1 MLNAMTVLAGFLA
14 LLSLPVA
21 GAWGVPKISCQA
33 PLYDFGSRDSSDL
46 VEHTF
51 LISNEGA
58 ADLDIGRVTGCCGAA
73 TDMAQKRL
81 PPGTNA
87 PLHVRFSLAGREGK
101 LNKSIYIGSNDP
113 TQPYYQLRIIG
124 TVTAMVSAR
133 PASVDFGRIPADAT
147 VESEVS
153 LLCQTNFP
161 VAVTS
166 LVLEGRGFAMTN
178 EAVVGGYRIKV
189 RTVPPLDQ
197 GGNRGKVVILTD
209 NPRCRRIEIPLV
221 ATVSADI
228 VVVPGEI
235 QLVGSER
242 RAGAVTRYVSIRSRS
257 GREFKILGVSLPAK
271 DMISEVSRLDD
282 GYRVVIRNIVPSE
295 DIDGKDVT
303 ISTDH
308 PEGRQI
314 ILPIHVSAGDS
325 GS

>member
-1 MLNAMTVLAGFLA
+1 
-14 LLSLPVA
+14 
-21 GAWGVPKISCQA
+21 
-33 PLYDFGSRDSSDL
+33 
-46 VEHTF
+46 
-51 LISNEGA
+51 
-58 ADLDIGRVTGCCGAA
+58 
-73 TDMAQKRL
+73 
-81 PPGTNA
+81 
-87 PLHVRFSLAGREGK
+87 
-101 LNKSIYIGSNDP
+101 
-113 TQPYYQLRIIG
+113 
-124 TVTAMVSAR
+124 
-133 PASVDFGRIPADAT
+133 
-147 VESEVS
+147 
-153 LLCQTNFP
+153 
-161 VAVTS
+161 
-166 LVLEGRGFAMTN
+166 MTN
-178 EAVVGGYRIKV
+178 EAVVGGYRIKI

-235 QLVGSER
+235 QLVGSESR
-242 RAGAVTRYVSIRSRS
+242 TGAVTRYVSIRSRS

-282 GYRVVIRNIVPSE
+282 GYRVVIRDIVPSE

-325 GS
+325 GSRSGGT